1 MAALDT
7 NVLIR
12 FVVQDDAAQG
22 AAAARLI
29 RSGVQAGSA
38 LFVPVTVLLELE
50 WVLRSAFGFD
60 KAAVLHALFRLLG
73 SFELGFESESAVE
86 LAVAQYARSSADF
99 ADCLHAALAGQAGEQ
114 PLWTFD
120 KAAAKVDG
128 ARLLTA

>member
-7 NVLIR
+7 NVLTR
-12 FVVQDDAAQG
+12 FLVQDDAAQG
-22 AAAARLI
+22 AAATKLI
-29 RSGVQAGSA
+29 RASVQAGNP

-60 KAAVLHALFRLLG
+60 KAAVLNAMFRLLG

-86 LAVAQYARSSADF
+86 MALAQFARGPADF
-99 ADCLHAALAGQAGEQ
+99 ADCLHVALAGQAGEQ

-120 KAAAKVDG
+120 KAASKVDG
-128 ARLLTA
+128 AKLLGA